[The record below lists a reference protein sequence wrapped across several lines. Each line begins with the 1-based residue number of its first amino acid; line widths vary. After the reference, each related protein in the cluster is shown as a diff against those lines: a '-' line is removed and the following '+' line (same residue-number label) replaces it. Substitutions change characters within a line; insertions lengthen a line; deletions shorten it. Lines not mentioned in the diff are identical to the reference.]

1 MGKSCLERSFCDEFK
16 FEKRFTQSHP
26 MCFVIMES
34 LKKLNFVD
42 QAILQKQLTELN
54 LGSSRVFSYTLLR
67 GIALEVH
74 TFLRRFPGKSL
85 MHIIAWGV
93 ITGLL
98 ACSPSSEGKRDAKPV
113 TLHLF
118 TWSDYTEETAAKE
131 FEKKFGIKIV
141 TDTFGSNEE
150 LLAKMQGG
158 ASGYDIV
165 VPSDYMVSIMIKQ
178 NLLSEIDPSKL
189 PNLAQVYKHLKG
201 LYYDPENRYSVPY
214 LWGTTGI
221 GYNADLMRVPPDSWQ
236 ALFSGE
242 YKGKISLLNDEREVF
257 AMALRLLGLPMNST
271 NPSEVDLAKNRLMAQ
286 KAFVKTYTS
295 ENYDQLLVSGEV
307 ALAHGWSGTV
317 LRAAAE
323 KPSIKFIIP
332 KEGGTIWQDN
342 FCVLKTSAHKAEAMI
357 FINYLLE
364 PEVAAR
370 ISAKVRYASANEA
383 SRKFL
388 PKELAT
394 NTVMYPSEVTLARLE
409 WIKDVGDAM
418 KFYDRAWTELK
429 VK

>member
-1 MGKSCLERSFCDEFK
+1 M
-16 FEKRFTQSHP
+16 Q
-26 MCFVIMES
+26 I
-34 LKKLNFVD
+34 
-42 QAILQKQLTELN
+42 IL
-54 LGSSRVFSYTLLR
+54 F
-67 GIALEVH
+67 
-74 TFLRRFPGKSL
+74 
-85 MHIIAWGV
+85 
-93 ITGLL
+93 GLL
-98 ACSPSSEGKRDAKPV
+98 TVLVACSPSPGDKKDARPV

-118 TWSDYTEETAAKE
+118 TWSDYTEETAARE

-178 NLLSEIDPSKL
+178 GLLAEIDPSKL

-221 GYNADLMRVPPDSWQ
+221 GYNAELMRAPPDSWQ

-242 YKGKISLLNDEREVF
+242 FKGKISLLNDEREVF
-257 AMALRLLGLPMNST
+257 AMALRLQGLPMNST
-271 NPSEVDLAKNRLMAQ
+271 DPSDVALAKTRLMAQ
-286 KAFVKTYTS
+286 KPLVKTYTS
-295 ENYDQLLVSGEV
+295 ENYDQLLISAEV
-307 ALAHGWSGTV
+307 VMAHGWSGTV
-317 LRAAAE
+317 LRAATE
-323 KPSIKFIIP
+323 KPSIQFIIP

-342 FCVLKTSAHKAEAMI
+342 FCVLKTSTHKAEAMA

-370 ISAKVRYASANEA
+370 ISTKVKYASANEA
-383 SRKFL
+383 ARTFL

-394 NTVMYPSEVTLARLE
+394 NTVMYPPEATIARLE
-409 WIKDVGDAM
+409 WIKDVGEAI
-418 KFYDRAWTELK
+418 KLYDRAWTELK